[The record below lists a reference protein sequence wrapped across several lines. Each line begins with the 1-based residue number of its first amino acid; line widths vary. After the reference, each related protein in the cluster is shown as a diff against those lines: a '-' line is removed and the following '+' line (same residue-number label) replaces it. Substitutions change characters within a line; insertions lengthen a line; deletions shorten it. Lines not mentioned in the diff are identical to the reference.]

1 MGETMRLVDAIN
13 QLETLDDEM
22 TIYAREPWAPDSEA
36 TVELEPDDGGL
47 PSQAKSQGLAYF
59 LEVFVAQEFVEGW
72 LGNMPEQ
79 PTDLDICRRLIEYA
93 VNDA

>member
-1 MGETMRLVDAIN
+1 MKLSDVIK
-13 QLETLDDEM
+13 QLEKLDDEL

-36 TVELEPDDGGL
+36 SVELEPDDGSL
-47 PSQAKSQGLAYF
+47 PSQAKRQGLVYF

-72 LGNMPEQ
+72 LGNMSEQ
-79 PTDLDICRRLIEYA
+79 PTDLDVCQRLIDYA